1 MNGRLS
7 PTATAYSTIGHLQ
20 SPVPLEWGRR
30 STSGRNDDV
39 LLAAGDRDA
48 PLIVNRGKISGA

>member
-1 MNGRLS
+1 MLHDRALRNLLFHWNGGDVL
-7 PTATAYSTIGHLQ
+7 
-20 SPVPLEWGRR
+20 
-30 STSGRNDDV
+30 TSGRNDDV